1 MFFLIRKKKMLHV
14 WMIKSILY
22 ENESCKIIR
31 KWHWSFYI
39 HMICGLLRFERVP
52 NLEIYI
58 AHVNNECNSFV
69 VITGEKKREMIVRL
83 L

>member
-1 MFFLIRKKKMLHV
+1 
-14 WMIKSILY
+14 
-22 ENESCKIIR
+22 
-31 KWHWSFYI
+31 
-39 HMICGLLRFERVP
+39 MICGLLRFERVP

-69 VITGEKKREMIVRL
+69 VITGEKKREMVVRL